1 MYISR
6 LVPIDCKSSFLYFR
20 LITEYC
26 ILPLGSPELRE
37 NTPAIKSV
45 LMMIIMI
52 MRIMITITIG
62 LC

>member
-1 MYISR
+1 MYFN
-6 LVPIDCKSSFLYFR
+6 LVPNIDCKSSFLYFR

-45 LMMIIMI
+45 IIMMIVMMI
-52 MRIMITITIG
+52 VMIITG